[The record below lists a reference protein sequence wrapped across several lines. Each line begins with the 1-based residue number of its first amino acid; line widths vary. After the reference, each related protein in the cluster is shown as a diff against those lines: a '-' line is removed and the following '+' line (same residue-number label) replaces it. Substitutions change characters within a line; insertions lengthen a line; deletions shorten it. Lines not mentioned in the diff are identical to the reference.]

1 MKSSAPIRI
10 APPEFGAPMDA
21 VHPSDEARRF
31 LALRRSTSADLM
43 TGPGPDDETLD
54 AILEIAAR
62 VPDHRRVFPFRFV
75 IMRGEARARAG
86 EILARRFE
94 ETAADADADR
104 IEAERKRFMRAP
116 IVVMV
121 VTKIDPCH
129 RTPEWE
135 QTLTC
140 GAVCFSMLLASS
152 AYGYAATWLTEWCA
166 YDRKVLKELGLRD
179 DEKVAG
185 FVYVGTAGEPPRERQ
200 RPVMADIVT
209 EF

>member
-1 MKSSAPIRI
+1 MKSSAPARI
-10 APPEFGAPMDA
+10 SPPEFGAPMDA
-21 VHPSDEARRF
+21 AHPSHEARRL
-31 LALRRSTSADLM
+31 LALRRSAPADLM
-43 TGPGPDDETLD
+43 AEPGPDEETLD

-94 ETAADADADR
+94 ETTADADADR
-104 IEAERKRFMRAP
+104 IGAERRRFVRAP
-116 IVVMV
+116 VVVMIV
-121 VTKIDPCH
+121 AKIDPGH

-140 GAVCFSMLLASS
+140 GAVCFNMLLAAS
-152 AYGYAATWLTEWCA
+152 AYGFAATWLTEWCA
-166 YDRKVLKELGLRD
+166 YDRKVLMELGLGD

-185 FVYVGTAGEPPRERQ
+185 FVYIGTASEPPRERQ
-200 RPVMADIVT
+200 RPVMANIVT